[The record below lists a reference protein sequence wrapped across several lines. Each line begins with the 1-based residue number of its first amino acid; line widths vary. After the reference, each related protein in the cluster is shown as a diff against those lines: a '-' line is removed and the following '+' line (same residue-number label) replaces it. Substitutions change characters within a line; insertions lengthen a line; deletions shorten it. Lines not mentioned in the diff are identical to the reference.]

1 MTLEVAE
8 GLRVLGYP
16 LQFNYKMPYQSI
28 KEVCMA
34 SSSLKTTLKGYVGY
48 RGREG
53 QWAFLLHRLT
63 GLGVVLFLA
72 IHIVDTS
79 FVFFAPHLYDEVIKL
94 YRTTLFGIGEVGL
107 VFCLFFHG
115 VNGIRIAYLDLV
127 KPKHWT
133 IESERKSTVIALVVT
148 LVLFIPS
155 AALMLRNLM
164 IHNF

>member
-1 MTLEVAE
+1 
-8 GLRVLGYP
+8 
-16 LQFNYKMPYQSI
+16 
-28 KEVCMA
+28 
-34 SSSLKTTLKGYVGY
+34 
-48 RGREG
+48 
-53 QWAFLLHRLT
+53 
-63 GLGVVLFLA
+63 
-72 IHIVDTS
+72 
-79 FVFFAPHLYDEVIKL
+79 
-94 YRTTLFGIGEVGL
+94 
-107 VFCLFFHG
+107 